1 MAAEFDQQKDL
12 KAHEGT
18 YGFFK
23 VMMKWGTIVAMI
35 VAVIVILLI
44 SRR

>member
-1 MAAEFDQQKDL
+1 MAAEFDQQKEL

-23 VMMKWGTIVAMI
+23 GLMKWGTIISLIA
-35 VAVIVILLI
+35 ALIVILLI
-44 SRR
+44 SR